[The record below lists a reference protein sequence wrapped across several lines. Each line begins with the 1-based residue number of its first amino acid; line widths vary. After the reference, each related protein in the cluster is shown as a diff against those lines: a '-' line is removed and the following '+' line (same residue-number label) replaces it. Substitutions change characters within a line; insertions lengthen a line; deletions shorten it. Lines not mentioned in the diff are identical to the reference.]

1 MKPTLMRKRSTLWTP
16 TADVAAKDIADLCS
30 VLYLDETAKKL
41 FALFRGKYSPS
52 QISKRLRDTL
62 FLEKWFTRKQLNEMK
77 EKERANL
84 IEALYRETG
93 DGDIC
98 R

>member
-1 MKPTLMRKRSTLWTP
+1 MRKRSTLWTP

-62 FLEKWFTRKQLNEMK
+62 KYSRKVVYEKAAQRNER
-77 EKERANL
+77 ERASKFDRSSR
-84 IEALYRETG
+84 ILYRETG
-93 DGDIC
+93 DGDIY

>member
-1 MKPTLMRKRSTLWTP
+1 MRKRSTLWTP

-62 FLEKWFTRKQLNEMK
+62 KYSRKVDYEKATQRSER
-77 EKERANL
+77 ERASKFDRNSR
-84 IEALYRETG
+84 ILYRETG
-93 DGDIC
+93 DGDIY